1 MPKVEEVLKARPE
14 NRMKRITWNRR
25 YNMYI
30 DKMKTGSIFEVADV
44 VRTLAVQEEDKKL
57 STGERRLLSTAKQI
71 LLSEV
76 MLVESV
82 DEEKVKLGLKI
93 HLTLLSCKH
102 PFVLCEKGVFPLWP

>member
-1 MPKVEEVLKARPE
+1 
-14 NRMKRITWNRR
+14 
-25 YNMYI
+25 MYI

-102 PFVLCEKGVFPLWP
+102 PFVLCERVFSFMALIVQSVLTSFLSFHSE

>member
-1 MPKVEEVLKARPE
+1 M
-14 NRMKRITWNRR
+14 
-25 YNMYI
+25 
-30 DKMKTGSIFEVADV
+30 

-82 DEEKVKLGLKI
+82 DEEKSEAWL
-93 HLTLLSCKH
+93 
-102 PFVLCEKGVFPLWP
+102 EKFI

>member
-1 MPKVEEVLKARPE
+1 M
-14 NRMKRITWNRR
+14 
-25 YNMYI
+25 
-30 DKMKTGSIFEVADV
+30 ADV

-82 DEEKVKLGLKI
+82 DEEKVKLGLKNSFDTAF
-93 HLTLLSCKH
+93 L
-102 PFVLCEKGVFPLWP
+102 